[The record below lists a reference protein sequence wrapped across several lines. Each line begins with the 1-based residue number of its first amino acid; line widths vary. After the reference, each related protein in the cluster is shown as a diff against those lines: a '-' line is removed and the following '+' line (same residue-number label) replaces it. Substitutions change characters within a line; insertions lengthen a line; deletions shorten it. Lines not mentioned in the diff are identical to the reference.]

1 MTRNVLPRALAVS
14 VLVAAVLGLS
24 SCQQEVS
31 NETSPGHVYGNGFKD
46 LSPVICRVGDHEI
59 TQQDLDMRYQEL
71 PQKLQSK
78 FTGKNWERR
87 FLHFMA
93 DEIVLYDEAKRLGL
107 DQNAV
112 VKQQVISMYRQMMVD
127 AFKVLEVY
135 SDLQPNETEINDH
148 YVQFMHNYV
157 AEGALRLRHIE
168 CLDYESAE
176 DAYDALHASGREAQ
190 FPYVVARYSRN
201 IKTAAEGGDLG
212 WVNEGGFVRY
222 VQDGKL
228 LSQKV
233 WGWELGI
240 HEPLLIGD
248 RWHVIEVLERRNPRQ
263 MSVSEVRAQIIN
275 DIMPTLQQAVLE
287 ERLAEVRSTTT
298 IEYLGEFAPGNGRSV
313 EELFQFGVMAN
324 TPEKQLDLFDLIIED
339 FPESEYAAKSLF
351 MQANVQLDRWGDTR
365 RARYCLRKLVK
376 DYPDSELRE
385 QAEYMLENMSKMD
398 FTAPKSIEEL
408 QKLSN

>member
-31 NETSPGHVYGNGFKD
+31 NEASPGHVYGNGFKD

-59 TQQDLDMRYQEL
+59 TQQDLDMRYKEL
-71 PQKLQSK
+71 PQRLQSK

-93 DEIVLYDEAKRLGL
+93 DEIVMYDEAMRRELNQ
-107 DQNAV
+107 DPV
-112 VKQQVISMYRQMMVD
+112 VQQQIITMYRQMMID

-135 SDLQPNETEINDH
+135 SDLQPNETEINQYYD
-148 YVQFMHNYV
+148 QFMHNYV

-168 CLDYESAE
+168 CLDRASAE
-176 DAYDALHASGREAQ
+176 EAYDALHGTGLDAQ
-190 FPYVVARYSRN
+190 FPYVVAKYSRN
-201 IKTAAEGGDLG
+201 IKTAADGGDLG
-212 WVNEGGFVRY
+212 WVNEGGLVRY
-222 VQDGKL
+222 VQDGKE

-240 HEPLLIGD
+240 HEPVQIGG
-248 RWHVIEVLERRNPRQ
+248 RWHVIELLQRRNPRQ
-263 MSVSEVRAQIIN
+263 MSVSEVRGQIIN

-287 ERLAEVRSTTT
+287 ERLAEVRSAST
-298 IEYLGEFAPGNGRSV
+298 IEYLGDYAPGNGRSA
-313 EELFQFGVMAN
+313 EELFQYGVMVN
-324 TPEKQLDLFDLIIED
+324 NPEKQIDLFDLIIED
-339 FPESEYAAKSLF
+339 FPDSEYAAKSLF
-351 MQANVQLDRWGDTR
+351 MQANVQLDNWGDVR
-365 RARYCLRKLVK
+365 RARYCLRMLVK
-376 DYPDSELRE
+376 EHPDSELRD
-385 QAEYMLENMSKMD
+385 QAEYMLENMTKMD

-408 QKLSN
+408 QKLEK